1 MGLLF
6 CISLLTSI
14 ILIKI
19 LIKISI
25 VKKIFDSPNDIR
37 KLHTI
42 PTPNIGG
49 IAIFFTI
56 LFSLLF
62 FPNFFAHF
70 ERVNFLLA
78 SNVLL
83 FLFGLHD
90 DLVGLSPSKRFF
102 AQLVAGMILIFFGD
116 FRISNLSLIG
126 LSSISY
132 PLSII
137 ISILFYVFIT
147 NAYNLIDG
155 INGLLGSFAILSCL
169 CFAIIFFNST
179 DVFLIAILIS
189 MIGAILGFLI
199 YNFGDASIFMG
210 SSGSYI
216 IGALMYFYSIYFINV
231 SNPVSNVIPRFP
243 FLFSFLA
250 IPLFDT
256 LRVFFLR
263 TINRK
268 SPFKADSN
276 HIHHRLLKL
285 NISHSNTVLV
295 MVMAN
300 ISLIL
305 LNASIKN
312 ILEIKILI
320 IDFIVLIFFNVML
333 EFYITKIK
341 KIHNK

>member
-1 MGLLF
+1 
-6 CISLLTSI
+6 
-14 ILIKI
+14 
-19 LIKISI
+19 
-25 VKKIFDSPNDIR
+25 
-37 KLHTI
+37 
-42 PTPNIGG
+42 
-49 IAIFFTI
+49 
-56 LFSLLF
+56 
-62 FPNFFAHF
+62 
-70 ERVNFLLA
+70 
-78 SNVLL
+78 
-83 FLFGLHD
+83 
-90 DLVGLSPSKRFF
+90 
-102 AQLVAGMILIFFGD
+102 
-116 FRISNLSLIG
+116 
-126 LSSISY
+126 
-132 PLSII
+132 
-137 ISILFYVFIT
+137 
-147 NAYNLIDG
+147 
-155 INGLLGSFAILSCL
+155 
-169 CFAIIFFNST
+169 
-179 DVFLIAILIS
+179 